1 MSDNFK
7 GFDKETNNFLFG
19 LQFCNTV
26 EKQSE
31 NLVKYKKYIT
41 TPINLLYLDLLDVV
55 NQFDMDF
62 ETKPARC
69 ISSPYTD
76 RRFSPNVPLKEY
88 MYLRFRQANGKA
100 NIIGLYFDMGCDA
113 YGYGLKIYKPNS
125 KDMDLLR
132 EKICENVKS
141 YSKLID
147 DLILK
152 GFEITGEK
160 YKKDHFPHIPDSS
173 AKELLN
179 MKCFSVSKTKSVN
192 DSVYTQELETEL
204 SNAFMD
210 LKEFVELLA
219 R

>member
-7 GFDKETNNFLFG
+7 GFDKETNNFLFE
-19 LQFCNTV
+19 LQFCNTID
-26 EKQSE
+26 KQSE

-55 NQFDMDF
+55 NQFGVDF

-69 ISSPYTD
+69 ISTPYTD

-88 MYLRFRQANGKA
+88 MYLRFRQANRKT
-100 NIIGLYFDMGCDA
+100 NILGLYFDMGCDA
-113 YGYGLKIYKPNS
+113 YGYGLKIYKHNP
-125 KDMDLLR
+125 KDMDFLL
-132 EKICENVKS
+132 EKISENYKLF
-141 YSKLID
+141 SKLTD
-147 DLILK
+147 NLILK
-152 GFEITGEK
+152 SFEITGEK
-160 YKKDHFPHIPDSS
+160 YKKDHFPHIPNCS

-179 MKCFSVSKTKSVN
+179 MKCFSISKTKSVN

-210 LKEFVELLA
+210 LKEFIELLA

>member
-1 MSDNFK
+1 MSNNFK
-7 GFDKETNNFLFG
+7 GFDKEANNFLFE
-19 LQFCNTV
+19 LQFVNTI
-26 EKQSE
+26 EKQNE
-31 NLVKYKKYIT
+31 NLLKYKKYIT
-41 TPINLLYLDLLDVV
+41 IPINLLYLDLLEVI
-55 NQFDMDF
+55 NQINVDF

-88 MYLRFRQANGKA
+88 MYLRFRQANRKA

-132 EKICENVKS
+132 EKIRENVKPC
-141 YSKLID
+141 SKLID

-152 GFEITGEK
+152 GFEINGEK
-160 YKKDHFPHIPDSS
+160 YKKDHFPQIPDSS

-179 MKCFSVSKTKSVN
+179 MKCFSVSKTKLVNESVC
-192 DSVYTQELETEL
+192 TQELRTEL

-210 LKEFVELLA
+210 LKEFIELLA

>member
-7 GFDKETNNFLFG
+7 GFDKETNNFLFE
-19 LQFCNTV
+19 LRFCNTID
-26 EKQSE
+26 KQSE

-41 TPINLLYLDLLDVV
+41 EPINLLYLDLLDVV

-69 ISSPYTD
+69 ISNPYTD

-88 MYLRFRQANGKA
+88 MYLRFRQANKKT
-100 NIIGLYFDMGCDA
+100 NIIGLYFDMGSEA
-113 YGYGLKIYKPNS
+113 YGYGLKIYKPSSNE
-125 KDMDLLR
+125 MDLLR
-132 EKICENVKS
+132 EKISENYKLC
-141 YSKLID
+141 SKLID

-160 YKKDHFPHIPDSS
+160 YKKDHFPDIPDCS
-173 AKELLN
+173 AKELIN
-179 MKCFSVSKTKSVN
+179 RKCFSISKTKSVN
-192 DSVYTQELETEL
+192 DSIYTQELEAEL
-204 SNAFMD
+204 SKAFMD
-210 LKEFVELLA
+210 LRDFIELSA

>member
-1 MSDNFK
+1 MSDIFK
-7 GFDKETNNFLFG
+7 GFDKETNNFLFE
-19 LQFCNTV
+19 LQFYNTN
-26 EKQSE
+26 ERQSE
-31 NLVKYKKYIT
+31 NFVKYKKYIT
-41 TPINLLYLDLLDVV
+41 TPINLLYFDLLEVV
-55 NQFDMDF
+55 NQFNIDF

-69 ISSPYTD
+69 ISTPYTD

-88 MYLRFRQANGKA
+88 MYLRFRQANRKT
-100 NIIGLYFDMGCDA
+100 NILGLYFDMGSEA
-113 YGYGLKIYKPNS
+113 YGYGLKIYKPS
-125 KDMDLLR
+125 SREMDLFR
-132 EKICENVKS
+132 EKISENYKLF
-141 YSKLID
+141 SKLTD

-160 YKKDHFPHIPDSS
+160 YKKDHFTHIPDCS

-192 DSVYTQELETEL
+192 DSVYSQELETEL

>member
-1 MSDNFK
+1 MGGNFK
-7 GFDKETNNFLFG
+7 GFDKAINNFLFE
-19 LQFCNTV
+19 LQFCNTI

-41 TPINLLYLDLLDVV
+41 EPINMLYLDLLEVI
-55 NQFDMDF
+55 NQTNVDF

-69 ISSPYTD
+69 ISTPYTD

-88 MYLRFRQANGKA
+88 MYLRFRQANRKT
-100 NIIGLYFDMGCDA
+100 NILGLYFDMGSET
-113 YGYGLKIYKPNS
+113 YGYGLKIFKPTS
-125 KDMDLLR
+125 KEMDLLR
-132 EKICENVKS
+132 EKISEN
-141 YSKLID
+141 YELFSKLTD

-152 GFEITGEK
+152 GFEITREK
-160 YKKDHFPHIPDSS
+160 YKKDHFPHIPDCS

-179 MKCFSVSKTKSVN
+179 MKCFRVSKTKSVN

>member
-1 MSDNFK
+1 MSDIFK
-7 GFDKETNNFLFG
+7 GFDKETNNFLFE
-19 LQFCNTV
+19 LQFCNTN
-26 EKQSE
+26 ERQSE

-41 TPINLLYLDLLDVV
+41 TPINLLYFDLLEVV
-55 NQFDMDF
+55 NQFNIDF

-69 ISSPYTD
+69 ISTPYTD

-88 MYLRFRQANGKA
+88 MYLRFRQANRKT
-100 NIIGLYFDMGCDA
+100 NILGLYFDMGSEA
-113 YGYGLKIYKPNS
+113 YGYGLKIYKPS
-125 KDMDLLR
+125 SREMDLLR
-132 EKICENVKS
+132 EKISENYKLF
-141 YSKLID
+141 SKLTD

-160 YKKDHFPHIPDSS
+160 YKKDHFTHIPDCS
-173 AKELLN
+173 AKKLLN

-192 DSVYTQELETEL
+192 DSVYTQELKTEL

>member
-1 MSDNFK
+1 MSGNFI
-7 GFDKETNNFLFG
+7 GFDKETNNFLFE
-19 LQFCNTV
+19 LQFCNTID
-26 EKQSE
+26 KQSE

-41 TPINLLYLDLLDVV
+41 TPINLLYIDLLDVV
-55 NQFDMDF
+55 NKFDIDF

-69 ISSPYTD
+69 ISTPYTD

-88 MYLRFRQANGKA
+88 MYLRFRQANRKT
-100 NIIGLYFDMGCDA
+100 NILGLYFDMGSDA
-113 YGYGLKIYKPNS
+113 YGYGLKIYKPS
-125 KDMDLLR
+125 SREMDLLR
-132 EKICENVKS
+132 EKISDNVNLF
-141 YSKLID
+141 SKLID

-160 YKKDHFPHIPDSS
+160 YKKDHFPQIPDCS

-179 MKCFSVSKTKSVN
+179 MKCFSFSKCKSVN
-192 DSVYTQELETEL
+192 ESVYTQELETEL

-210 LKEFVELLA
+210 LKEFVKLLA

>member
-1 MSDNFK
+1 MSSTFK
-7 GFDKETNNFLFG
+7 GFNKETNNFLFE
-19 LQFCNTV
+19 LKFCNTI

-31 NLVKYKKYIT
+31 NLVKYKHYIT
-41 TPINLLYLDLLDVV
+41 TPLNLLYLDLLEVI
-55 NQFDMDF
+55 NQINVDF

-69 ISSPYTD
+69 ISTPYTD
-76 RRFSPNVPLKEY
+76 RRFSLNMPLKEY
-88 MYLRFRQANGKA
+88 MYLRFRQANQKA
-100 NIIGLYFDMGCDA
+100 NIIGLYFDMGSEA

-132 EKICENVKS
+132 ERICENAII

-147 DLILK
+147 NLILR
-152 GFEITGEK
+152 GFDIAGEK
-160 YKKDHFPHIPDSS
+160 YKKDRFPDISDCS

-179 MKCFSVSKTKSVN
+179 RKCFSISKTKSIN
-192 DSVYTQELETEL
+192 ESVYTQKLKEEL

-210 LKEFVELLA
+210 LKEFVELSA

>member
-7 GFDKETNNFLFG
+7 GFDKETNNFLFE
-19 LQFCNTV
+19 LQFCNTID
-26 EKQSE
+26 KQSE

-55 NQFDMDF
+55 NQFDVDF

-69 ISSPYTD
+69 ISTPYTD

-88 MYLRFRQANGKA
+88 MYLRFRQANRKT
-100 NIIGLYFDMGCDA
+100 NILGLYFDMGCDA
-113 YGYGLKIYKPNS
+113 YGYGLKIYKHNP
-125 KDMDLLR
+125 KDMYFLR
-132 EKICENVKS
+132 EKISENYKLF
-141 YSKLID
+141 SKLTD
-147 DLILK
+147 NLILK
-152 GFEITGEK
+152 SFEITGEK
-160 YKKDHFPHIPDSS
+160 YKKDHFPHIPNCS

-179 MKCFSVSKTKSVN
+179 MKCFSISKTKSVN

-210 LKEFVELLA
+210 LKEFIELLA